1 MKINL
6 YTDIDTLFGDLCRA
20 CMDMLVQAGHEVELV
35 DLGMDNRAPLPEVEP
50 ASVNLIV
57 AGIYAWNRFQKW
69 GLPKNGKNVL
79 WVFDP
84 LTHNDASLMHRHK
97 ATAFDAIAAQFDA
110 VVAMNK
116 PIASYLELHHPRL
129 VTLKIPYLIAEKRIA
144 TPLDEALRRRPIIF
158 LGGQSAHRLMVES
171 HFAAHKLAADFV
183 WTGLWGGERD
193 HWRTHCCINLN
204 LHAEA
209 EHTYFDQFRAL
220 ETWAAGAVV
229 LSEATDGLAEFGIE
243 PSVHLVSAD
252 WQLMPEV
259 CLQLLQDR
267 ACRERLTKAAQGL
280 LREQFSMHRWKN
292 DILRLISNLP

>member
-1 MKINL
+1 
-6 YTDIDTLFGDLCRA
+6 
-20 CMDMLVQAGHEVELV
+20 MDMLVQAGHEVELV

-158 LGGQSAHRLMVES
+158 LGGQSAHRLTVES

-183 WTGLWGGERD
+183 WTGLWGEERD